1 MTPVAAWNCMR
12 IAPSGWRGMTDILV
26 PIALLFH
33 PAAHAL
39 DLGRAATAIL
49 EGTNHFRVEEKVA
62 EVLPNAALGATAREF
77 AQFLAATDRFG
88 HDADGREPAERA
100 RRHGYDYCMVAEN
113 IAYQFRS
120 QGFASP
126 DDLAHLFVDGWK
138 RSPGHRTNMRDREAT
153 EIGVAV
159 AQSAQ
164 TKRYYAVQVF
174 GRPRKASG
182 RC

>member
-1 MTPVAAWNCMR
+1 
-12 IAPSGWRGMTDILV
+12 MTDILV

-88 HDADGREPAERA
+88 HDADGREPPERV

-113 IAYQFRS
+113 IAYQFDSRGYS
-120 QGFASP
+120 A
-126 DDLAHLFVDGWK
+126 DVLAHELVAGWK
-138 RSPGHRTNMRDREAT
+138 SSAGHRRNMLERDVVH
-153 EIGVAV
+153 IAV
-159 AQSAQ
+159 AIARSD
-164 TKRYYAVQVF
+164 RNGYYDAVRML
-174 GRPRKASG
+174 GRT
-182 RC
+182 C